1 MQFIQHNNV
10 FKTSVKLSW
19 TFHLMLNIFILSIHF
34 KFEHIF
40 TIEYIPMLYQ
50 LLAKIYSKTFA
61 KIVIS
66 FRQHSLYTSFLHSF
80 LYWTKWEKKDFH
92 FTKCSFITQKISN
105 RSTYDLISTLW
116 LSKQNVICNKLEAS
130 SVFKPPSCCFYLN
143 SILFS
148 SNKDYIFFQWGF
160 YFDFGAFDLNCF
172 FKRQLQVQVWF
183 NLSSAKHWFLII
195 LKSENWMFIQISKC

>member
-10 FKTSVKLSW
+10 FKTSVKPSW

-105 RSTYDLISTLW
+105 RSTINWFQHCGYR
-116 LSKQNVICNKLEAS
+116 SKMLFAKRRNMIFGFNKS
-130 SVFKPPSCCFYLN
+130 
-143 SILFS
+143 FS
-148 SNKDYIFFQWGF
+148 ETK
-160 YFDFGAFDLNCF
+160 
-172 FKRQLQVQVWF
+172 
-183 NLSSAKHWFLII
+183 
-195 LKSENWMFIQISKC
+195 E

>member
-40 TIEYIPMLYQ
+40 TIKYIPMLYQ

-80 LYWTKWEKKDFH
+80 LYWTKWEKKRI
-92 FTKCSFITQKISN
+92 FTLQNALLLLRKLVIGQPMIWFQHCGYRSKMLFAKRRNMIFGFNKSF
-105 RSTYDLISTLW
+105 
-116 LSKQNVICNKLEAS
+116 
-130 SVFKPPSCCFYLN
+130 
-143 SILFS
+143 
-148 SNKDYIFFQWGF
+148 
-160 YFDFGAFDLNCF
+160 
-172 FKRQLQVQVWF
+172 
-183 NLSSAKHWFLII
+183 
-195 LKSENWMFIQISKC
+195 SETKE